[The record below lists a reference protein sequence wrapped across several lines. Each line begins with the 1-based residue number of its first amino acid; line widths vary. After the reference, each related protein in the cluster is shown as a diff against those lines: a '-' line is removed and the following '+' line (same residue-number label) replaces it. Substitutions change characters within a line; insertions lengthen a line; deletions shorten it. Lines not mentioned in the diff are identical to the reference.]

1 LRVSDIIRSAFSN
14 LMRRKARTFLTIGGI
29 AIGIAA
35 LTLIVALVTSARDY
49 INAQADAFLAPNTV
63 LVVSE
68 QRGDILES
76 FIGLSVG
83 QPPQEVDKD
92 ITSIIG
98 VMRPPQSLRPAQVV
112 ALQEL
117 PDITSVYPQVF
128 VSAYS
133 IELDGTTEAYT
144 VQLRTFYP
152 EDKIELVAGR
162 QVHDALPEAILAYQ
176 YLEVFGWSQPEEAL
190 GQEVVLT
197 LNRFDLGILGVE
209 TKLFGAT
216 IVGVTTETLAATA
229 VYVPYEYAM
238 ELSRWQ
244 LNEPVLYTTEN
255 YGPFALLYT
264 ADLQQA
270 EEVAKQVEEM
280 GMGASTQ
287 RDIIGML
294 DDMFL
299 YIEGILGL
307 FGLIA
312 LVVASMGVANTMIM
326 AVYERTKEI
335 GILKAIG
342 AKESTI
348 RTLYSIEAGFNG
360 FLGALL
366 GTAIA
371 GVAGALINAFAG
383 QAFGLAG
390 FSFTSF
396 PYWLIIGAIIFGT
409 VLALIAGI
417 LPANR
422 AARLDPILALRHE

>member
-1 LRVSDIIRSAFSN
+1 MRISDIIRSALGN
-14 LMRRKARTFLTIGGI
+14 LMRRKARTFLTVGGI
-29 AIGIAA
+29 AIGIAS
-35 LTLIVALVTSARDY
+35 LTLIVAMVTSARDY
-49 INAQADAFLAPNTV
+49 INAQADAFLAPNTI

-68 QRGDILES
+68 QRGDFMES
-76 FIGLSVG
+76 LIGLSVG
-83 QPPQEVDKD
+83 QPPQEVDRNITD
-92 ITSIIG
+92 ITG
-98 VMRPPQSLRPAQVV
+98 VMRPPQSLRSDQVV
-112 ALQEL
+112 ALQTL
-117 PDITSVYPQVF
+117 PDTTSVYPQVL
-128 VSAYS
+128 VSANS
-133 IELDGTTEAYT
+133 IELDGATDAYT

-152 EDKIELVAGR
+152 EDKIELVAGN

-197 LNRFDLGILGVE
+197 LSRFDLGTLTIE
-209 TKLFGAT
+209 NKSFGAT

-229 VYVPYEYAM
+229 VYMPYEYAM

-244 LNEPVLYTTEN
+244 LNEPDLYTTEN

-264 ADLQQA
+264 ADIHQA

-287 RDIIGML
+287 RDLIGML

-312 LVVASMGVANTMIM
+312 LVVASLGVANTMIM
-326 AVYERTKEI
+326 AVYERTREI

-342 AKESTI
+342 AREGTI
-348 RTLYSIEAGFNG
+348 RILYSIEAGFNG
-360 FLGALL
+360 LLGALL

-371 GVAGALINAFAG
+371 WVAGALINVFAG

-396 PYWLIIGAIIFGT
+396 PYWLIIGAIFFGII
-409 VLALIAGI
+409 LALIAGI
-417 LPANR
+417 IPANR
-422 AARLDPILALRHE
+422 AASLDPILALRHE

>member
-1 LRVSDIIRSAFSN
+1 LSIGDIIRSAFGN
-14 LMRRKARTFLTIGGI
+14 LMRRKARTFLTVGGI
-29 AIGIAA
+29 AIGIAS
-35 LTLIVALVTSARDY
+35 LTLIVAMVTSARDY

-68 QRGDILES
+68 QRGDFMES

-83 QPPQEVDKD
+83 QPPQEVNKANID
-92 ITSIIG
+92 ITGI
-98 VMRPPQSLRPAQVV
+98 MRPPQSLRPAQVE
-112 ALQEL
+112 ALQAL
-117 PDITSVYPQVF
+117 PDTTSVYPQVL
-128 VSAYS
+128 VSANS
-133 IELDGTTEAYT
+133 IELDGATEAYT

-152 EDKIELVAGR
+152 EDNIELVVGR
-162 QVHDALPEAILAYQ
+162 QVQDALPEAILAYQ
-176 YLEVFGWSQPEEAL
+176 YMEVFGWSQPEEAL

-197 LNRFDLGILGVE
+197 LSRFDLGTLAIE
-209 TKLFGAT
+209 TETFRAS
-216 IVGVTTETLAATA
+216 IVGITTETLAATA

-244 LNEPVLYTTEN
+244 LNESDLYTTEK

-264 ADLQQA
+264 ADIKQA
-270 EEVAKQVEEM
+270 GEVAKQVEDL

-307 FGLIA
+307 FGFIA
-312 LVVASMGVANTMIM
+312 LVVASLGVANTMIM

-342 AKESTI
+342 ARGSTI
-348 RTLYSIEAGFNG
+348 RTLYSMEAGFNG
-360 FLGALL
+360 FIGALL

-371 GVAGALINAFAG
+371 WVGGMLINVFAG

-396 PYWLIIGAIIFGT
+396 PYWLIIGAILFGT

-422 AARLDPILALRHE
+422 AANLDPIMALRHD

>member
-1 LRVSDIIRSAFSN
+1 LRISDIIRSALGN
-14 LMRRKARTFLTIGGI
+14 LMRRKARTILTVGGI

-49 INAQADAFLAPNTV
+49 IDAQADAFLAPNTI

-68 QRGDILES
+68 QRGDFMES
-76 FIGLSVG
+76 LIGLSVG

-92 ITSIIG
+92 DIDITG

-112 ALQEL
+112 ALQDL
-117 PDITSVYPQVF
+117 TDTLAVYPQIFIGANYV
-128 VSAYS
+128 
-133 IELDGTTEAYT
+133 ELDGATDAYT
-144 VQLRTFYP
+144 VQIRTLYP
-152 EDKIELVAGR
+152 EDKIELVAGGK
-162 QVHDALPEAILAYQ
+162 VSDSLHEAIIAYQ
-176 YLEVFGWSQPEEAL
+176 YLTVFGWSQPEEAL
-190 GQEVVLT
+190 GQEVLLT
-197 LNRFDLGILGVE
+197 LSRFDLGTLSLE
-209 TKLFGAT
+209 TESFGAT

-229 VYVPYEYAM
+229 VYIPYEYAK

-244 LNEPVLYTTEN
+244 LNEPDLYTTDN
-255 YGPFALLYT
+255 YGPFALLYV
-264 ADLQQA
+264 ADTQQTEA
-270 EEVAKQVEEM
+270 VAIQVEEM

-287 RDIIGML
+287 SDIIGML

-312 LVVASMGVANTMIM
+312 LVVASLGVANTMIM
-326 AVYERTKEI
+326 AVYERTREI

-342 AKESTI
+342 AKEGTI
-348 RTLYSIEAGFNG
+348 RTLYSMEAGFNG
-360 FLGALL
+360 FLGAVL

-371 GVAGALINAFAG
+371 WVAGLLINVFAG

-396 PYWLIIGAIIFGT
+396 PYWLIIGAILFGT

-422 AARLDPILALRHE
+422 AASLDPISALRHE